1 MSDRH
6 PREFPTPGDHSR
18 AMPEPTS
25 LQPEAPQDESSLDTS
40 PTARRDERGRVV
52 PARPDPARRD
62 AVKRG
67 EALWRE
73 LIAELTAEE
82 ASVDGDPSGDPRSDE
97 SLIEAILAL
106 GPVDAFGRDGEGD
119 PPIEDLPL
127 GGGFSSSREVDASR
141 EADSSGETGGDSSS
155 GTETQTDTDT
165 GVDEHVESRLARRYR
180 VIVHNDSVTP
190 MDFVVRVLTGV
201 FRLGVEHAI
210 EVMLEAHR
218 ADCALV
224 RAFGLEE
231 AEFRVQRS
239 HSLARSRSYPLTFT
253 IEPE

>member
-6 PREFPTPGDHSR
+6 PREFPGPGDHSR
-18 AMPEPTS
+18 AMPDPNS
-25 LQPEAPQDESSLDTS
+25 SPQDVPRDPQS
-40 PTARRDERGRVV
+40 PLSRRDERGRPV
-52 PARPDPARRD
+52 PGRRD
-62 AVKRG
+62 PLLSG
-67 EALWRE
+67 EAIWRE
-73 LIAELTAEE
+73 LIAELIAEE
-82 ASVDGDPSGDPRSDE
+82 EAADAERESTRRLEE
-97 SLIEAILAL
+97 SLIEAILSL
-106 GPVDAFGRDGEGD
+106 GPADSFSQSAEDD
-119 PPIEDLPL
+119 QPIEDLPV
-127 GGGFSSSREVDASR
+127 GGNSP
-141 EADSSGETGGDSSS
+141 
-155 GTETQTDTDT
+155 GTATEP

-180 VIVHNDSVTP
+180 VIVHNDEVTP

-231 AEFRVQRS
+231 AEFRVQQS
-239 HSLARSRSYPLTFT
+239 HNLARSRKYPLTFT